1 MAFIAIQQNA
11 LGCGTWA
18 NRIEA
23 SQEKKSYIQKRKE
36 ERDYATLAWK
46 VVSITSTL
54 CQQY

>member
-36 ERDYATLAWK
+36 ERDYATLA
-46 VVSITSTL
+46 
-54 CQQY
+54 